1 MATWKKIIVSG
12 SAAELSTLNTD
23 TLVQVSTNQ
32 VITNLPS
39 TTYLSGSF
47 SGSFQGDGS
56 ALTGIASTLTF
67 SDESDTSSTVALKTQ
82 TFKITGGTGIDTSA
96 SGQTLTISGEDATT
110 TTKGIASF
118 SDTNFDVTSG
128 AVSTKDF
135 TLTAGTGLTSTDES
149 ITLGGSAT
157 LSVDY
162 GSTAGT
168 AVEGN
173 TQITIT
179 GAANEIDIVE
189 SNAQALG
196 GGPSYTIGLPNNV
209 TIGNNL
215 TVTGNLTVNGDT
227 TVVDTTNLTVEDRYI
242 LLNSG
247 NATATNDSGI
257 VFGGVNGTA
266 NSGAALVWDADYNSN
281 DGRLGVAN
289 TLAADASANATV
301 NYYVAGVFEGDEAAA
316 ATAEADHVGNIR
328 VDSSDN
334 IWIYV

>member
-39 TTYLSGSF
+39 TTFLSGSF

-56 ALTGIASTLTF
+56 ALTGVASTLNF
-67 SDESDTSSTVALKTQ
+67 SGES
-82 TFKITGGTGIDTSA
+82 GTGDVDLLTETLVLAAGEGINTTA
-96 SGQTLTISGEDATT
+96 SGQTITISGEDASTSN
-110 TTKGIASF
+110 KGIASF
-118 SDTNFDVTSG
+118 SSTNFNVSSG

-135 TLTAGTGLTSTDES
+135 TITAGTGLTSTDES

-162 GSTAGT
+162 GSTAST

-179 GAANEIDIVE
+179 GTTNEIDIVE

-266 NSGAALVWDADYNSN
+266 NSGAALVWDADYNAN

-301 NYYVAGVFEGDEAAA
+301 NYHVAGVFEGDEAAA
-316 ATAEADHVGNIR
+316 ATAQADHVGNIR
-328 VDSSDN
+328 VDSSDD